1 MDGDIYK
8 AQSLL
13 RSLQNKLRSEEIALD
28 ETLQEVELKEAD
40 LIQTGVS
47 PLLRAK
53 LIEALVSL
61 SAEIENK
68 EAMIADLDD
77 QIDQVSAEL
86 NHLQAHNPYQ

>member
-13 RSLQNKLRSEEIALD
+13 RSLKNKLRSEEIALD
-28 ETLQEVELKEAD
+28 ETLQEVELKEAE
-40 LIQTGVS
+40 LIQTVS

-86 NHLQAHNPYQ
+86 NHLQAHNSYQ

>member
-8 AQSLL
+8 AQSQL
-13 RSLQNKLRSEEIALD
+13 RSLKNKLRSEEIALD
-28 ETLQEVELKEAD
+28 ETLQEVELKEAE
-40 LIQTGVS
+40 LIQTVS

-86 NHLQAHNPYQ
+86 NHLQAHNSYQ

>member
-8 AQSLL
+8 AQSQL
-13 RSLQNKLRSEEIALD
+13 RSLKNKLWSEEIALD
-28 ETLQEVELKEAD
+28 ETLQEVELKEAE
-40 LIQTGVS
+40 LIQTVS

-86 NHLQAHNPYQ
+86 NHLQAHNSYQ

>member
-13 RSLQNKLRSEEIALD
+13 RSFKNKLRSEEIALD
-28 ETLQEVELKEAD
+28 ETLQEVELKEAE
-40 LIQTGVS
+40 LIQTVS

-86 NHLQAHNPYQ
+86 NHLQAHNSYQ

>member
-13 RSLQNKLRSEEIALD
+13 RSLKNKLRSEELALD
-28 ETLQEVELKEAD
+28 ETLQEVELKEAE
-40 LIQTGVS
+40 LIQTVS

-86 NHLQAHNPYQ
+86 NHLQAHNSYQ